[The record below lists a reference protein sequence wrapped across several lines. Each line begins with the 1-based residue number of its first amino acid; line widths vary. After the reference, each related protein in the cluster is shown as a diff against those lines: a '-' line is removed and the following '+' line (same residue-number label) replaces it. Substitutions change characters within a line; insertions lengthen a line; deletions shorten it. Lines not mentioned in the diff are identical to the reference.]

1 MKKLMKKSLLMLL
14 TALLLFG
21 SVATVATLTTASEVQ
36 AASKIGLNKT
46 KLTLVVGKTYTLKT
60 KGTSKKATWTT
71 SKKSVAA
78 ISAKKKASVKITAKK
93 VGKSTITAKIGKKTY
108 KCVVTVVNPKI
119 SKSKLS
125 LTVGNTST
133 LKVTGGTG
141 TIKWASADKSIAT
154 VSNKGKVTTK
164 KAGTVKIT
172 ATQNGKKLTCT
183 VTVNP
188 IPKPTKKP
196 TPTPTKKPV
205 PTATPKPTATPIPKP
220 TATPTGGISL
230 TKTNYGIRKYIK
242 NEITGVFTPCA
253 EVTYYNT
260 KEDMPYEF
268 NTTGVY
274 TGSCSKYSMRR
285 WVVAGAN
292 VVRSKTVDDKA
303 HAEWECTCGK
313 GWGLGFITADVDA
326 FDTHSAECGWNWRVL
341 SVKDEIHE
349 EITKGGYWEYYNPPT
364 NSWY

>member
-21 SVATVATLTTASEVQ
+21 SVATLTTVSEVQ

-60 KGTSKKATWTT
+60 KGTPKKATWTT

-125 LTVGNTST
+125 LTVGNTYT

-141 TIKWASADKSIAT
+141 TIKWASADGKIAT
-154 VSNKGKVTTK
+154 VSNKGKVTAK

-205 PTATPKPTATPIPKP
+205 PTATPIPKP

-242 NEITGVFTPCA
+242 NEITGEFTPCA

-274 TGSCSKYSMRR
+274 TGSCSNLSTRR

-292 VVRSKTVDDKA
+292 VVRSKTVVDKG
-303 HAEWECTCGK
+303 HSEWECPCGHDV
-313 GWGLGFITADVDA
+313 WGLGFQTADLNA
-326 FDTHSAECGWNWRVL
+326 WEAHRNKCSAMNYRSL
-341 SVKDEIHE
+341 IIKDEIHE